1 MNAKEAKERAL
12 WQRLPAIVKDDIE
25 FAINQGDLEVVRYLP
40 SNVSSD
46 IIKNIRDTLEEL
58 GYTVEDKNNAF
69 TNKLEPI
76 RSNYDGSYK

>member
-40 SNVSSD
+40 SNVSD

-58 GYTVEDKNNAF
+58 GYTVEDKNNALRISW
-69 TNKLEPI
+69 N
-76 RSNYDGSYK
+76 